1 MRTRRLGAAVIFTSA
16 ILTAAACGGAS
27 ETSDAGVK
35 PAETAPGQRTAGK
48 VKAPPKFAQPGTIT
62 FCSTFTN
69 PPRSFT
75 QDGKQVGSEVE
86 LGQALAATLG
96 LKPKWVQVRV
106 DGLVASL
113 LGGHCDMI
121 VSQLKIVPERD
132 KTAWQ
137 LPYSIAATQLVVG
150 AGNPKKIS
158 DFSSLA
164 GKKIAAPDGSV
175 AHGLLEDMNKQLAGS
190 GGKQINIVPLAG
202 TSELFQQVAAGTV
215 DAAATTYSAG
225 SYYLRKAP
233 GRLELAGQ
241 PCLSD
246 VKAGGKM
253 GFMIAKNNRDL
264 YTAMEQAMTAV
275 RGSGEYRDI
284 FHRYGLDKETLDAAE
299 TSKPVAC
306 LPAGKTP

>member
-1 MRTRRLGAAVIFTSA
+1 MRTRRLGAAVVVTTA
-16 ILTAAACGGAS
+16 ILAAAACGGAS
-27 ETSDAGVK
+27 ETGSAGVK

-48 VKAPPKFAQPGTIT
+48 VKAPQRFAQAGTIT

-69 PPRSFT
+69 PPRSFM
-75 QDGKQVGSEVE
+75 QDGKRVGSEVE
-86 LGQALAATLG
+86 LGEALAATLG

-137 LPYSIAATQLVVG
+137 LPYSIATTQLVV
-150 AGNPKKIS
+150 ADGNPKKIT
-158 DFSSLA
+158 DFASLA
-164 GKKIAAPDGSV
+164 GKKVAAPDGSV
-175 AHGLLEDMNKQLAGS
+175 AHTLLEKRNKQLAAS
-190 GGKQINIVPLAG
+190 GGEAIKIVPLAG

-233 GRLELAGQ
+233 GRLALAGQ

-246 VKAGGKM
+246 VESGGRM
-253 GFMIAKNNRDL
+253 GFMIAKKQREL
-264 YTAMEQAMTAV
+264 FTAMEQAMTAV
-275 RGSGEYRDI
+275 RGGGEYTDI
-284 FHRYGLDKETLDAAE
+284 FHRYGLDKETLDAGE
-299 TSKPVAC
+299 TSKPVGC
-306 LPAGKTP
+306 LPGEKTP